1 VPSKAPRLDGVDDF
15 VETPQGPG
23 LHLGRELTFTG
34 WFLVNDLAN
43 ESEGWQNMFWKGDA
57 PDRAPYNAREY
68 SLRLYGAGLTLLEAT
83 PEGRKEIG
91 NLSLP
96 TDTDIIRAGE
106 WHHFAAI
113 VSASRNQMQLYV
125 NGLLQVSRP
134 FDPKGMA
141 ETSAPL
147 QFGRVARRDYFG
159 GRLDE
164 VQLWNRALSRAEID
178 NSMSSIGGLGPGL
191 VAYYDFDELDA
202 SGMVPDRSGN
212 GHRLYLRNGARIAN
226 PEIRVPPIADAGPN
240 GSGGIFVR
248 ALSLNGGGDY
258 LEVPVAVSLHLQGE
272 MTIEAW
278 IRPENIV
285 AASQGIFIEGIGT
298 GPILGSDWQNRLQ
311 LNRSG
316 ALHLISTPK
325 DHTAQLKL
333 QTCDNSIRTGQWQ
346 HFAVVVSGRDDL
358 MAIFI
363 DGV

>member
-1 VPSKAPRLDGVDDF
+1 MVTDSICATAP
-15 VETPQGPG
+15 
-23 LHLGRELTFTG
+23 
-34 WFLVNDLAN
+34 
-43 ESEGWQNMFWKGDA
+43 
-57 PDRAPYNAREY
+57 
-68 SLRLYGAGLTLLEAT
+68 
-83 PEGRKEIG
+83 
-91 NLSLP
+91 
-96 TDTDIIRAGE
+96 
-106 WHHFAAI
+106 
-113 VSASRNQMQLYV
+113 ASR
-125 NGLLQVSRP
+125 
-134 FDPKGMA
+134 
-141 ETSAPL
+141 
-147 QFGRVARRDYFG
+147 
-159 GRLDE
+159 
-164 VQLWNRALSRAEID
+164 
-178 NSMSSIGGLGPGL
+178 
-191 VAYYDFDELDA
+191 
-202 SGMVPDRSGN
+202 
-212 GHRLYLRNGARIAN
+212 N

-258 LEVPVAVSLHLQGE
+258 LEVPAAVSLHLQGE
-272 MTIEAW
+272 MTIEGW